1 MKTRK
6 TLVAL
11 SISAAVGLGAL
22 VSAPVANANGGTT
35 SLASVLTAKD
45 SFDNNRKNYD
55 ILTAAVLAVLEARP
69 NSAVGLLTDGNVE
82 LTAFIPN
89 DGAFKAL
96 VKNLTHKMPKTEK
109 AAFNAVA
116 KLGIPAIEEI
126 LLYHVVPGPA
136 INSGAALQ
144 ANGAELAT
152 GLEGKVIKVFVR
164 DTNITLV
171 DYNKKLKNP
180 RVLLGQ
186 VDINSGNKQLAHG
199 INRVLIPN
207 R

>member
-6 TLVAL
+6 SLVAL
-11 SISAAVGLGAL
+11 AASAAIGLGAL
-22 VSAPVANANGGTT
+22 ATAPSATAVEGTN
-35 SLASVLTAKD
+35 SLAAVLTAKD

-55 ILTAAVLAVLEARP
+55 ILTAAVLAVLDARP
-69 NSAVGLLTDGNVE
+69 NSAVGLLTDGNVA

-89 DGAFKAL
+89 DGAFKVL
-96 VKNLTHKMPKTEK
+96 VKNLTHKMPKSEK

-136 INSGAALQ
+136 ILSPAALQ
-144 ANGAELAT
+144 ANGAQLQT
-152 GLEGKVIKVFVR
+152 GLDGKVIKVFVR

-171 DYNKKLKNP
+171 DYNKKIKNP

-186 VDINSGNKQLAHG
+186 VDINDGNKQIAHG
-199 INRVLIPN
+199 INRVLLPN